1 MYPIHDLSQRPL
13 LFGRRMRWILVA
25 VSWFG
30 ASQVRGA
37 IVYSGVRNLS
47 IPDNFGGVYLNVTSQ
62 QQSLSEFSGWDLNA
76 FFGGLGIANSPAF
89 QPIRVGTGAEDPIT
103 PIALGAQIG
112 SGLVYASGYGGSGAE
127 DDSGHLGPG
136 ALQFTE
142 GQVSI
147 IGFKMARENAIFYG
161 WMKVTLTRDGT
172 LGVIHDWAYDNSGAA
187 IRAGAAADLGAA
199 PRVVPRDGNVVSS
212 AASAGTAILLDSG
225 ARFTFSETGPEGNF
239 SGNIMGGGELKISG
253 GGGIRLSG
261 NNEFNGVAS
270 IDSGSKLII
279 SQKGNIGTAAL
290 ELKSSAALVFES
302 LAANNGGNNT
312 YTNAITITSQTGV
325 LRNSGNGTVTL
336 AGELSKNGSTLSLAG
351 GAFEITGTISGS
363 SANSD
368 LLVDGASVTLS
379 TANSYNGPTY
389 IRNGGILM
397 TNAAGAL
404 PSASV
409 RSALIMDD
417 SGTGSSQM
425 KMSAANQS
433 ILSLTGAASSSINL
447 SADSAS
453 HSLTMGDR
461 SVSSAALAGS
471 SSVAS
476 LLSAFNTLGLNR
488 QDYSGVI
495 AGSGGIIKD
504 GGNRQVLLGSNSFTG
519 STVVSSG
526 ILQAAAT
533 GALGSTSSVQV
544 SAGGMLVVSASDASN
559 ANASLTLNNAAT
571 RGLAFSGSVS
581 SSFAA
586 LGLGSDSIIDLGD
599 GSVNLHF
606 ANSSLVAWLND
617 SGLTIWNWS
626 GSAAGSGVDQV
637 YFGTSALGLSSSQ
650 LSRVR
655 LYSDG
660 GETLAGQAMMLSTG
674 ELTVVPESQ
683 VAWIFGSMVLWGLTR
698 RRRDSQTGN
707 SGENL
712 GQSL

>member
-1 MYPIHDLSQRPL
+1 ML
-13 LFGRRMRWILVA
+13 LA
-25 VSWFG
+25 VSWFD
-30 ASQVRGA
+30 ASHASGA
-37 IVYSGVRNLS
+37 IVYSGARNIL
-47 IPDNFGGVYLNVTSQ
+47 IPDNFDGVYLNVTSQ
-62 QQSLSEFSGWDLNA
+62 QQSRSEFNGWDLNA

-89 QPIRVGTGAEDPIT
+89 QPVRVGTGAEDPIT
-103 PIALGAQIG
+103 PVAIGAQIG
-112 SGLVYASGYGGSGAE
+112 SGLVYSSGYGGSGAE
-127 DDSGHLGPG
+127 DDSGHIGSG
-136 ALQFTE
+136 ALQFIE
-142 GQVSI
+142 GQPSL
-147 IGFKMARENAIFYG
+147 IGFKVARDNAIFYG

-187 IRAGAAADLGAA
+187 IRAGASANLGAA

-225 ARFTFSETGPEGNF
+225 AKFTFNETGPEANF

-270 IDSGSKLII
+270 IDEGSKLII
-279 SQKGNIGTAAL
+279 SQKGNLGAAAL

-302 LAANNGGNNT
+302 LAANNGGDNT
-312 YTNAITITSQTGV
+312 YTNPITITSQTGI

-368 LLVDGASVTLS
+368 LLVDGATVTLS
-379 TANSYNGPTY
+379 TANNYNGPTY
-389 IRNGGILM
+389 IRNGGILK

-404 PSASV
+404 PSVSV

-417 SGTGSSQM
+417 SGTGSSQL
-425 KMSAANQS
+425 KMLVANQS

-447 SADSAS
+447 SEDSVS
-453 HSLTMGDR
+453 HTLTMGDS
-461 SVSSAALAGS
+461 SVSSGALAGS
-471 SSVAS
+471 SSVSS
-476 LLSAFNTLGLNR
+476 LLSGFNTLGLNR

-533 GALGSTSSVQV
+533 GALGSTSSIQV
-544 SAGGMLVVSASDASN
+544 NSGGMLVVSASDATN
-559 ANASLTLNNAAT
+559 ASASLTLNNAST
-571 RGLAFSGSVS
+571 RGLAFIGSVS

-606 ANSSLVAWLND
+606 ATSSLVTWLND

-626 GSAAGSGVDQV
+626 GSAAGAGTDQV
-637 YFGTSALGLSSSQ
+637 YFGNSGLGLSSSQ
-650 LSRVR
+650 LSHVSI
-655 LYSDG
+655 YSDG
-660 GETLAGQAMMLSTG
+660 GVTLAGQAMMLSTG

-683 VAWIFGSMVLWGLTR
+683 VAWIFGSMALWGLTR
-698 RRRDSQTGN
+698 RRRDPKMGN
-707 SGENL
+707 SAANHRQGR
-712 GQSL
+712 